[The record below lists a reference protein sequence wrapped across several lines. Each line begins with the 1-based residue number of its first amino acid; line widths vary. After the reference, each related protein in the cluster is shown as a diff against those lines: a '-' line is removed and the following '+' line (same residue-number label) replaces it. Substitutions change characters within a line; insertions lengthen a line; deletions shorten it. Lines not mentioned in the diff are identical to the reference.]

1 MIPGQAGEVPL
12 RVDNLQLE
20 NRTLGSLGTWVSKW
34 WAEWIRS
41 LICYPAGMSGVMGS
55 KEILLTPDGGPLL
68 KGESSLVCREGSTLF
83 LDKMEAP
90 PPPERR
96 HPPPGTPR
104 RERSRA
110 RPVQVPQPV
119 QPPPPPRTSRRERSR
134 PRPSQ
139 APQSAPPPPPR
150 SPRREISAQA
160 FSG

>member
-1 MIPGQAGEVPL
+1 
-12 RVDNLQLE
+12 
-20 NRTLGSLGTWVSKW
+20 
-34 WAEWIRS
+34 
-41 LICYPAGMSGVMGS
+41 MGS

-110 RPVQVPQPV
+110 RPVHGPGLLRLLNRLRLLLLGHPGGRDLSPGFLRLVNLLRLLLLGHPGGRILSPV
-119 QPPPPPRTSRRERSR
+119 LCRRHLLSLFLRVSMRSMR
-134 PRPSQ
+134 QRLRRKKRL
-139 APQSAPPPPPR
+139 R
-150 SPRREISAQA
+150 SK
-160 FSG
+160 